1 MDASQQHQAW
11 RFASWL
17 ALYPLDAYSVLD
29 YFKHSPFYDRSCNNE
44 LLELQSAGLDPQQ
57 RMQQLHSMT
66 GLEFELDLTTQYLI
80 RKQIRRSPS
89 EVSILAVYYVLGA
102 PGPNIGT
109 VYSLPSVH
117 AVLSSQLCSATY
129 YLEQALDQLSKV
141 IQFNPV
147 QFYSWKRTSVSQEAE
162 EENLST
168 EDQEGEDAPHKYS
181 RLVDEILRIS
191 ATNFQSL

>member
-1 MDASQQHQAW
+1 MDALQQHQAW

-66 GLEFELDLTTQYLI
+66 GLEYEVDLSTQYLI
-80 RKQIRRSPS
+80 RKQLRRSPS
-89 EVSILAVYYVLGA
+89 DVSILGVYYINGT
-102 PGPNIGT
+102 PGPQIGT

-129 YLEQALDQLSKV
+129 YLEQALEQLSGI

-147 QFYSWKRTSVSQEAE
+147 QFYSWKKTGLAQEVE
-162 EENLST
+162 VDNSEGG
-168 EDQEGEDAPHKYS
+168 EDGEDAPHKYS
-181 RLVDEILRIS
+181 RLVDEVLRIS
-191 ATNFQSL
+191 ATNFQSQ